1 MNHLEQILFINTIG
15 LCVLMQNLQS
25 AAYYI
30 SHTNANIFQY
40 KRKHEFLY
48 RMKDGSASYAFING
62 SGLDVMLNQYA
73 LDYDAEKLRD
83 GFFYAMRNVTNG
95 H

>member
-1 MNHLEQILFINTIG
+1 MNQIEQILFINTIG
-15 LCVLMQNLQS
+15 LCVLMQNLKS

-30 SHTNANIFQY
+30 SHTNANIYAY

-48 RMKDGSASYAFING
+48 RMQDGSASYAFING
-62 SGLDVMLNQYA
+62 SGLEIMLEQYA
-73 LDYDAEKLRD
+73 LDYNAEELRS
-83 GFFYAMRNVTNG
+83 GFFYAMRKMSNG